1 MVLKHCF
8 RMIGVIKNVSLKSS
22 YQKIMNSLLM
32 PNILI
37 RIKFYNKKDI
47 KRLMEKLDLTKY
59 LFTNQFMINTLNSM
73 NKDKCF

>member
-59 LFTNQFMINTLNSM
+59 LFTNQFMINTLNNM
-73 NKDKCF
+73 NKDKYF

>member
-1 MVLKHCF
+1 
-8 RMIGVIKNVSLKSS
+8 
-22 YQKIMNSLLM
+22 M

-59 LFTNQFMINTLNSM
+59 LFTNQFMINTLNNM
-73 NKDKCF
+73 NKDKYFWSKKKVDH

>member
-8 RMIGVIKNVSLKSS
+8 RMIGVIKNVSQKSS

-37 RIKFYNKKDI
+37 LIKFYNKKDI